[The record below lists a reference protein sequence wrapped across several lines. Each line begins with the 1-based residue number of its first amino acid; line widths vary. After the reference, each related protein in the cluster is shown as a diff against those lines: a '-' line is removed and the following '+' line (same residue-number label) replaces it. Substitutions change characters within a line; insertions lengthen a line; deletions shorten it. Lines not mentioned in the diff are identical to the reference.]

1 MSRIESVVVGDEL
14 FLLVGLIGA
23 SSAEAYELVAET
35 GDLIEDS
42 SVDEV
47 SIEVFAPG
55 ASPVLDRFVG
65 RGVELQAEIRG
76 KRARRVA

>member
-23 SSAEAYELVAET
+23 SSAEAYELVAQT

-55 ASPVLDRFVG
+55 ASPVLGRFVG